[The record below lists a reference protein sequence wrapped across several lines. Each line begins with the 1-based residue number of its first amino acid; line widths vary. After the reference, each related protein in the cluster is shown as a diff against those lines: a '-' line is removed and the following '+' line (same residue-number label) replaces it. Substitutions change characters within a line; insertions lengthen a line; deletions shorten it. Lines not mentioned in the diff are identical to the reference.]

1 MPIKCKHQM
10 TVANISALIT
20 RLIFLYLQTKLLNF
34 NGSKDTAKQ
43 QMKKTTTINPI
54 AKSKS

>member
-1 MPIKCKHQM
+1 M

-43 QMKKTTTINPI
+43 QMKKRPRLIRLLGRNHNAYET
-54 AKSKS
+54 S